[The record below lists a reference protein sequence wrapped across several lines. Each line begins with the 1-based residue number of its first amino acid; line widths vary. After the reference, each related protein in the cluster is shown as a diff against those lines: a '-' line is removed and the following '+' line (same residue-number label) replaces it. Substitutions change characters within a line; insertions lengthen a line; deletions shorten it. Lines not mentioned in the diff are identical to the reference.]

1 MKAGNKGG
9 AQAANSTECVKVTVR
24 CRPMNKKE
32 LNEGKFHYFKFKI
45 PFFVMEIKFYIG
57 RKPIVDVDS

>member
-9 AQAANSTECVKVTVR
+9 SSAAGSTECVKVTVR

-32 LNEGKFHYFKFKI
+32 LNEGTFLTKFLD
-45 PFFVMEIKFYIG
+45 FYQFSLSLI
-57 RKPIVDVDS
+57 